1 MKRWIVAL
9 IAVLI
14 LIPAGKANGQTSC
27 GLPSYL
33 LEDLSLEK
41 TQAAIDISKS
51 IDASPDIAE
60 NYLLRGTLLFEIELD
75 NYATD
80 DYETTIRL
88 NPQDSRAFILKG
100 NVLFFSGDYQGA
112 MASYMQAEQ
121 VASDKVDQLYEA
133 YIMHADS
140 LIALEEYDGVTGT
153 LEAAIEL
160 KPTDAR
166 AYALKGFLS
175 DQLGDLVGATDNWN
189 RALSLDLDIA
199 SHFVRNAFQYFQRDN
214 YPQAI
219 NNLNRAIQLSEE
231 NPSTR
236 ASAYYLR
243 GKAYTGQGSYEQS
256 LVDLNE
262 AIDLDSN
269 CAPMYVA
276 RGATYNLLGNFDLAL
291 ENFNQAL
298 ELDPTYFPA
307 YDGRSVS
314 YSYLGYDDL
323 SEQDRDYLTEQT
335 ANSDLHFL
343 VLTGNLFIELK
354 DYESARLTFITV
366 FILKPT
372 YSEAV
377 IELGDLYRFQGRN
390 DLELETYLEY
400 VRIVGENLADPIII
414 SRIQELETE
423 SD

>member
-1 MKRWIVAL
+1 MKKWIIIL
-9 IAVLI
+9 IVTLM
-14 LIPAGKANGQTSC
+14 LIPATRVNGQNSC
-27 GLPSYL
+27 SLPSYL
-33 LEDLSLEK
+33 LEDLSLAK

-60 NYLLRGTLLFEIELD
+60 NYVLRGTLLFEIELD

-80 DYETTIRL
+80 NYEAAIRL
-88 NPQDSRAFILKG
+88 NPQDSMAFILKG
-100 NVLFFSGDYQGA
+100 NVLFFSGDYHGA
-112 MASYMQAEQ
+112 IASYMQAEQ
-121 VASDKVDQLYEA
+121 VASDNVDQLYEA
-133 YIMHADS
+133 YIMHTDS
-140 LIALEEYDGVTGT
+140 LLALEEYDSVTVT

-166 AYALKGFLS
+166 AYALMGFLS

-189 RALSLDLDIA
+189 RALSLNLDIA
-199 SHFVRNAFQYFQRDN
+199 SYFVKNAVQYFERDN
-214 YPQAI
+214 YTQAT
-219 NNLNRAIQLSEE
+219 NNLNRAIHLSEE
-231 NPSTR
+231 HPTTT
-236 ASAYYLR
+236 ASAYYLL
-243 GKAYTGQGSYEQS
+243 GKVYAGEGSYEQS
-256 LVDLNE
+256 LAALNE

-276 RGATYNLLGNFDLAL
+276 RGTTHNLLGNFDLAL
-291 ENFNQAL
+291 EDFNQAL

-307 YDGRSVS
+307 YNGRSVS

-323 SEQDRDYLTEQT
+323 SAQDRDYLTEQT

-372 YSEAV
+372 YSGAV
-377 IELGDLYRFQGRN
+377 IALGDLYRLQGRN
-390 DLELETYLEY
+390 DLELEIYLEY

-414 SRIQELETE
+414 SRIQELE
-423 SD
+423 SGSG